1 MALRCPSRKGPRLLH
16 DLFRG
21 LSVAAASTPKDSEPK
36 HWKAGIDTHLTGTRN
51 MTQDFPEEHFKN

>member
-1 MALRCPSRKGPRLLH
+1 MPQVKKVPAFSH

-21 LSVAAASTPKDSEPK
+21 LSVAAASPAKDFEPK

-51 MTQDFPEEHFKN
+51 MTQNSPDGHF